1 MRKHGLQGEARVEVR
16 EGSVKAERT
25 QVPLRAEE
33 SRKIRYPQS
42 QDGGFGEE
50 GQGGQGRSLPDWI
63 ILDYSINEAE
73 ECLLYY

>member
-1 MRKHGLQGEARVEVR
+1 VVKKFASYEGRMRKHGLQGEARVEVR

-33 SRKIRYPQS
+33 SRKIRYPES

-50 GQGGQGRSLPDWI
+50 GQGGQGLFLI
-63 ILDYSINEAE
+63 GLF
-73 ECLLYY
+73 